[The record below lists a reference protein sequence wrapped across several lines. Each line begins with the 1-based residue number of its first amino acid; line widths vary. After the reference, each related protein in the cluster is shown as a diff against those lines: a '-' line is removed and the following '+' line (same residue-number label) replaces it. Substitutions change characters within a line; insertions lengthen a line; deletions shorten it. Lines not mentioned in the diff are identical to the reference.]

1 MLLQLEM
8 FIELL
13 VQLNIF
19 RGISLE
25 IPVIR
30 LEGPCTNFD
39 GLYIRLFYQIST
51 FYKHVACI
59 TSISAPFS

>member
-8 FIELL
+8 FIELQ

-30 LEGPCTNFD
+30 LAKDHVLTSTDCIFF
-39 GLYIRLFYQIST
+39 LFLPNIK
-51 FYKHVACI
+51 FYN
-59 TSISAPFS
+59 T